1 MNRNFGQ
8 HRAQKQVQTVSMEM
22 GDDTLST
29 LSTVSSVAQ
38 TVAIAGALA
47 VPGLVG
53 AGLGYAVT
61 KNKIGALI
69 GLILPYAIV
78 QEVIR

>member
-29 LSTVSSVAQ
+29 LSTVSSVP
-38 TVAIAGALA
+38 TL
-47 VPGLVG
+47 PPLLVHWQSQDWW
-53 AGLGYAVT
+53 
-61 KNKIGALI
+61 
-69 GLILPYAIV
+69 V
-78 QEVIR
+78 QAWATRSRKTRSEPSSA